1 MLLSR
6 IRAYL
11 QYRGLDPENQ
21 KRILF
26 LEACFGTRL
35 YEYSNYLKALRHRS
49 RLIDSDYG
57 LSDSYERLE
66 FLGDAVLDLI
76 ITEILFERFPDKD
89 EGFMTQLRSKLV
101 KGDALAGYSKEMNLP
116 EIIEL
121 GDRAK
126 GQGIEFSTSIL
137 ADIFEALVGA
147 LYKDRGYATT
157 RQFVE
162 GMLDSYL
169 NMQDLANLEDN
180 YKSILM
186 EYAQAR
192 KMRVPVYRVVAEHG
206 PAHNRYYDVEVYVG
220 DLKAGEGSGRS
231 KKLAEQEAAKM
242 AITMFNTNI
251 DSTS

>member
-1 MLLSR
+1 
-6 IRAYL
+6 
-11 QYRGLDPENQ
+11 
-21 KRILF
+21 
-26 LEACFGTRL
+26 
-35 YEYSNYLKALRHRS
+35 
-49 RLIDSDYG
+49 
-57 LSDSYERLE
+57 
-66 FLGDAVLDLI
+66 
-76 ITEILFERFPDKD
+76 
-89 EGFMTQLRSKLV
+89 
-101 KGDALAGYSKEMNLP
+101 
-116 EIIEL
+116 L

-169 NMQDLANLEDN
+169 NMQELANLEDN

-220 DLKAGEGSGRS
+220 DTKAGEGSGRS

-242 AITMFNTNI
+242 AFMTFNTNT
-251 DSTS
+251 DTTS